1 MTQLKMNI
9 KIHLHYI
16 YRCNS
21 FSVFAEEEVNE
32 DFVVIMM
39 NMMMVLKCEKL
50 NLRVLRNIVFK
61 RDCNSQLLRKA
72 KYSHRS
78 ENTSENAIKKLG
90 KSHFTHD
97 IYV

>member
-1 MTQLKMNI
+1 MRTNL
-9 KIHLHYI
+9 L
-16 YRCNS
+16 S
-21 FSVFAEEEVNE
+21 LW
-32 DFVVIMM
+32 M

-78 ENTSENAIKKLG
+78 ENTSENAINKLG
-90 KSHFTHD
+90 KSHFTHLCVNCVLFR
-97 IYV
+97 ISISSCSQHQSRQFKAK

>member
-1 MTQLKMNI
+1 MRTNL
-9 KIHLHYI
+9 L
-16 YRCNS
+16 S
-21 FSVFAEEEVNE
+21 LW
-32 DFVVIMM
+32 M

-97 IYV
+97 IYHVYV